1 MITLRRGTLLA
12 LASAGVLLAA
22 CGDDDN
28 NSPSNT
34 GTQFTAAE
42 KSALGTAFTNTGLIP
57 NDPTASE
64 LYGVLLG
71 GVKSYGK
78 ITIPAAL
85 RAAPTSGLRLAS
97 IDGQYDATGLQYLLN
112 ISVNGQPSVVGL
124 SAGILAWSGLNV
136 QASTVND
143 WISIGAND
151 DTATEFPTE
160 PISGVVPDDVDA
172 EYYLASNEMLYE
184 GISGNASITSSTFGS
199 STTDCSVD
207 IPNVGRLN
215 CSYRYGS
222 MQGSF
227 DFVGAPISGS
237 GENVTFANTSYDLPA
252 VRVTL
257 SGDFTVNTA
266 VQAEALKGALRKVI
280 RAR

>member
-1 MITLRRGTLLA
+1 MLA
-12 LASAGVLLAA
+12 LASACVLLSA

-28 NSPSNT
+28 NTPTNT

-42 KSALGTAFTNTGLIP
+42 KSALGTAFANTGLIP
-57 NDPTASE
+57 EDPTASE

-71 GVKSYGK
+71 GVKSYGR

-85 RAAPTSGLRLAS
+85 RDAPTSGLRLANV
-97 IDGQYDATGLQYLLN
+97 DGEYDATGLQYLLN
-112 ISVNGQPSVVGL
+112 ISVNGEPAVVGL
-124 SAGILAWSGLNV
+124 TAGIVAWSGLNV

-143 WISIGAND
+143 WINIGASD

-160 PISGVVPDDVDA
+160 PISGVVPDEVDA
-172 EYYLASNEMLYE
+172 EYYLASNQMLYE
-184 GISGNASITSSTFGS
+184 GISGNASIASSSFGS
-199 STTDCSVD
+199 SSTDCSVD
-207 IPNVGRLN
+207 IPGVGHLT
-215 CSYRYGS
+215 CGYRYGS

-227 DFVGAPISGS
+227 DFVGAPISGT

-257 SGDFTVNTA
+257 SGDFTVTTG
-266 VQAEALKGALRKVI
+266 VQAAALKGALRKI
-280 RAR
+280 IQAR